1 VATPVRA
8 LGSTVRYSETPYTA
22 AIAAA
27 TMAALSHVDLEPWGR
42 WLGCHSASSMS
53 RPDRRCAWR
62 GLPAPHR
69 AARQRRAPTKVAGAT
84 AQMPQPIV
92 AATSHL
98 GFSCS
103 VREDKRWPVSIS
115 SLASVTMRRRSRAA
129 FKPPARR

>member
-84 AQMPQPIV
+84 PRCRSQSSPQPPTSAS
-92 AATSHL
+92 AAVSGRTS
-98 GFSCS
+98 G
-103 VREDKRWPVSIS
+103 
-115 SLASVTMRRRSRAA
+115 
-129 FKPPARR
+129 

>member
-8 LGSTVRYSETPYTA
+8 LGSTVRYSETPYTT

-27 TMAALSHVDLEPWGR
+27 TMAALSHVDLEPWG
-42 WLGCHSASSMS
+42 GGSAAIPPSRCA

-69 AARQRRAPTKVAGAT
+69 AARQRHAPTKVAGAT

-98 GFSCS
+98 GFSCN
-103 VREDKRWPVSIS
+103 VREDKR
-115 SLASVTMRRRSRAA
+115 
-129 FKPPARR
+129 